1 MCSSQCPHHVLF
13 TPSLCPCSL
22 FCPPCTV
29 PFAVF
34 RGSCCFRVPGITP
47 RASFVC
53 SLTLLF
59 LAACWSTVSPP
70 IKGCFHLIQADLR
83 VCIWGL
89 YSPSKVLRIFDN
101 IMVLLLAH
109 YSTNHFSGHH
119 TITLN
124 TFMLIHAI
132 DKLSIKNPPN
142 DIFM

>member
-1 MCSSQCPHHVLF
+1 MSTSRLIYTVTL
-13 TPSLCPCSL
+13 SL
-22 FCPPCTV
+22 FFVLSSCTV

-47 RASFVC
+47 RASLVC

-59 LAACWSTVSPP
+59 LAACWTTVSPP

-89 YSPSKVLRIFDN
+89 YLPSKVLRIFDN

-109 YSTNHFSGHH
+109 YSTNHLSGHH

-132 DKLSIKNPPN
+132 DKLSIKKSPN
-142 DIFM
+142 YIFM

>member
-59 LAACWSTVSPP
+59 LAACWTTVSPP

-132 DKLSIKNPPN
+132 DKLSIKNSPN